1 MIDSTLKNAHIL
13 IIDDKQPNI
22 DVLVG
27 YLQIQGYTNIETVSD
42 SRLALSTFISFQ
54 PDLILL
60 DLMMPYLS
68 GYEVM
73 AQLKEVIPAGTY
85 LPILVLTADISIEA
99 RQRALSD
106 GAKDFLAKPL
116 DLIEVGLRI
125 GNLLESR
132 YLHQQLKN
140 QNQHLEL
147 KVREKTQELER
158 RVIERTAQL
167 EVANHDLEAFA
178 YSVSHDLRAPLRH
191 ITGFSNMLL
200 EMNTTQRTEEE
211 TRYLKI
217 ISNGALEMG
226 KLVEALLTFS
236 RLKRTELHK
245 TTINTAAMVGQV
257 IAFFEPETK
266 NRNLTIRPGHLA
278 DCEGDPQLLKQVWI
292 NLISNAIKYTGRQP
306 EAIIEIGST
315 IESNEITYF
324 IKDNGAGFDM
334 KYVKKLFGVFKRL
347 HKHDDF
353 EGVGIGLANV
363 NSIIT
368 RHGGHCSATGETGK
382 GATFFFSLPVAVNS

>member
-1 MIDSTLKNAHIL
+1 MIDSTFKNAKIL
-13 IIDDKQPNI
+13 VIDDKEPNI
-22 DVLVG
+22 EVLVG
-27 YLQIQGYTNIETVSD
+27 FLQIQGYTNIQTVTD
-42 SRLALSTFISFQ
+42 SRLAISTFISFE

-73 AQLKEVIPAGTY
+73 AQMKELIPAGNY
-85 LPILVLTADISIEA
+85 LPILVLTADISVEA
-99 RQRALSD
+99 KQRALSD

-132 YLHQQLKN
+132 YLHQQLQI
-140 QNQHLEL
+140 QNQHLES
-147 KVREKTQELER
+147 KVREKTLELER

-167 EVANHDLEAFA
+167 ETANNDLEAFA

-191 ITGFSNMLL
+191 ITGFSNMLMEL
-200 EMNTTQRTEEE
+200 NTLQRTEEE
-211 TRYLKI
+211 IRYLKI

-245 TTINTAAMVGQV
+245 TSINTDVMVKQV
-257 IAFFEPETK
+257 ITFFEPETK
-266 NRNLTIRPGHLA
+266 NRNLTFNLGNLA
-278 DCEGDPQLLKQVWI
+278 DCEGDPQLLKQVWM
-292 NLISNAIKYTGRQP
+292 NLISNAIKYTGRRTK
-306 EAIIEIGST
+306 AIIEIGST
-315 IESNEITYF
+315 LASNEITYF

-334 KYVKKLFGVFKRL
+334 KHAKKLFGVFKRL

-368 RHGGHCSATGETGK
+368 RHGGHCSAIGETGM
-382 GATFFFSLPVAVNS
+382 GATFFFSLPVTMNS